1 MNYKIIGPSYKFVRN
16 DILVKFI
23 EIFKINNSE
32 YILDKN
38 ILKNIIDKY
47 ITISNSLVNYGSWE
61 IYKKQGIDLN
71 LKKNI
76 MLEVVIRLTEKFNKN

>member
-38 ILKNIIDKY
+38 IP
-47 ITISNSLVNYGSWE
+47 ISNSLVNYGTWE

-76 MLEVVIRLTEKFNKN
+76 MLEVVIRLIEKFNKN